1 VTSLFLESKKELDL
15 KSVLNGLLKSIE
27 IVYLRF
33 QREGISAIHEE
44 YLANLLFVGEMRRY
58 KTLHGDITGKI
69 VNVLSSGQIEIKTK
83 EGQLFNFDIKQ
94 LEFLF

>member
-1 VTSLFLESKKELDL
+1 
-15 KSVLNGLLKSIE
+15 
-27 IVYLRF
+27 
-33 QREGISAIHEE
+33 
-44 YLANLLFVGEMRRY
+44 MRRY
-58 KTLHGDITGKI
+58 KTLHGDITGEI